1 MGAAASVGYS
11 AASVIRKEYKVV
23 KEIGDC
29 SPGCAVYLCKDRTTR
44 ESVVCKCIDKTSSGY
59 VADSVKL
66 EIETMN
72 SLKTYPKVVGL
83 KKVYEDEKH
92 VCIVMEYC
100 RGGDLH
106 TRVNKQRFTESNA
119 KILFK
124 KLMEVIML
132 CHDSGIVHRDIK
144 PENIFLTT
152 KDECPDIKL
161 GDFGYATYIRPG
173 EELHGTSG
181 TGYYMAP
188 EIIVKRKPSYNQ
200 AVDVWSAGVV
210 LYVLLSGTKPFVG
223 ENNMATLKLVRDSE
237 LQFNP
242 PHLWDNITPSA
253 KDLVTRI
260 LCKDPAKRPTAAQVL
275 NHSWMK
281 TK

>member
-44 ESVVCKCIDKTSSGY
+44 EYVVCKCIDKTSSEY
-59 VADSVKL
+59 VGDSVKL

-72 SLKTYPKVVGL
+72 SLKTYPEVVGL

-124 KLMEVIML
+124 KLMQAIML

-161 GDFGYATYIRPG
+161 GDFGFATYIGPG
-173 EELHGTSG
+173 EELHDTSG

-188 EIIVKRKPSYNQ
+188 EIVVKRKPSYNQ

-210 LYVLLSGTKPFVG
+210 LYVLLSGTRPFVG
-223 ENNMATLKLVRDSE
+223 EDNMATLKLVRDSE

-242 PHLWDNITPSA
+242 PYLWDNISPSA
-253 KDLVTRI
+253 KNLVTRI
-260 LCKDPAKRPTAAQVL
+260 LCKDPAKRLTAAQVL
-275 NHSWMK
+275 SHSWMT

>member
-11 AASVIRKEYKVV
+11 AVS
-23 KEIGDC
+23 
-29 SPGCAVYLCKDRTTR
+29 DRTTR
-44 ESVVCKCIDKTSSGY
+44 EYVACKCIDKTSSEY

-161 GDFGYATYIRPG
+161 GDFGFATYIRPG
-173 EELHGTSG
+173 EELHDTSG

-188 EIIVKRKPSYNQ
+188 EIVVKRKPSYNQ

-210 LYVLLSGTKPFVG
+210 LYVLL
-223 ENNMATLKLVRDSE
+223 RDSE

-242 PHLWDNITPSA
+242 PHLWDNISPSA

-260 LCKDPAKRPTAAQVL
+260 LCKDPAKRLTAAQVL
-275 NHSWMK
+275 NHSWMT